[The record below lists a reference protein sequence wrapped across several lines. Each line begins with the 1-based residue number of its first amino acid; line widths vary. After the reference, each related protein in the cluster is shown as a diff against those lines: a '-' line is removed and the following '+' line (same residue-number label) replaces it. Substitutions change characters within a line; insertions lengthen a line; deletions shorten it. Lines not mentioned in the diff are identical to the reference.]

1 MSRTYLLG
9 LGCLLFLSGCGRGPL
24 VPVQG
29 KVTYK
34 GYTLQSGVIVF
45 SPDSGRGMRGQI
57 AVGKIRDDGTFSLY
71 TGENPGV
78 SAGWYRVTVASL
90 APAGYGAPSVGRFDF
105 PQSIVPEK
113 YQDPDM
119 SMIACEVKGNRQNT
133 IDVNLE

>member
-1 MSRTYLLG
+1 MTRSLLLG
-9 LGCLLFLSGCGRGPL
+9 LGCLLFVGCGRGPL

-29 KVTYK
+29 KVSYK

-45 SPDSGRGMRGQI
+45 SPDTTRGMRGQI

-71 TGENPGV
+71 TGDNPGV

-90 APAGYGAPSVGRFDF
+90 APPGYAAPSAGRFDF

-113 YQDPDM
+113 YHDPDM

-133 IDVNLE
+133 IDVSLE